1 MTETFKIAATDAGL
15 TDDEIRAAL
24 TQALQPAL
32 DAGKLHNVLI
42 LPPDFTRFHSNA
54 GFITSFCY
62 RFLTERGVN
71 VDVLPALGTH
81 VPVSETQ
88 WKAMFGDIPFEKMI
102 VHNWRTDVVKL
113 GDIPAEAVEEISGGL
128 WKESL
133 PVEVNKLVMD
143 PKYDL
148 VISPGQVVPHEVIGM
163 ANHAKNLF
171 VGAGGSGMI
180 NASHMIGAVCGM
192 EQAMGRD
199 HTPVRR
205 LFDYAMEHF
214 IYGKRPI
221 LFCLTVTTAPGGKIR
236 THGLFIG
243 EGRDPSEF
251 TSTWLGN
258 KAVYRTRMAMA
269 DGGELIILAPG
280 VERFGE
286 DATVDKLIRKYGY
299 RGRLHTLEVFQR
311 PDADDLRANMG
322 AAAHLIHGSS
332 DGRFSITYCV
342 KNITKEE
349 VEGVGFKAADYDEM
363 AAKYDPTKLA
373 YGYNTVDGEE
383 IYFIPNPA
391 LGLWINRE
399 RFNYPAEPLRDGR
412 LG

>member
-32 DAGKLHNVLI
+32 DAGKLRNVLI

-62 RFLTERGVN
+62 RLLTERGVN

-88 WKAMFGDIPFEKMI
+88 WKAMFKDVPFEKMI

-113 GDIPAEAVEEISGGL
+113 GDIPSEAVEEISGGL

-180 NASHMIGAVCGM
+180 NASHMIGAVCGRSRWDSVGM
-192 EQAMGRD
+192 CY
-199 HTPVRR
+199 
-205 LFDYAMEHF
+205 L
-214 IYGKRPI
+214 
-221 LFCLTVTTAPGGKIR
+221 
-236 THGLFIG
+236 
-243 EGRDPSEF
+243 
-251 TSTWLGN
+251 
-258 KAVYRTRMAMA
+258 KA
-269 DGGELIILAPG
+269 
-280 VERFGE
+280 
-286 DATVDKLIRKYGY
+286 
-299 RGRLHTLEVFQR
+299 
-311 PDADDLRANMG
+311 
-322 AAAHLIHGSS
+322 SS
-332 DGRFSITYCV
+332 GQSS
-342 KNITKEE
+342 
-349 VEGVGFKAADYDEM
+349 
-363 AAKYDPTKLA
+363 
-373 YGYNTVDGEE
+373 
-383 IYFIPNPA
+383 
-391 LGLWINRE
+391 
-399 RFNYPAEPLRDGR
+399 
-412 LG
+412 